1 MISKINICRIA
12 SILALT
18 LILTAPVVIYAQED
32 DSKKVSITLNT
43 GVTYGSGGDG
53 IIGPLA
59 GNFNVPSFRQPV
71 YGGSF
76 QYAFNPAWSINT
88 AVQFG
93 QFKNQYDFDP
103 VFENKFFY
111 VSVSGVTNMN
121 GLFNLNSRFINPYL
135 SVGLGM
141 IRSKLESE
149 DLDSEDLSLMISGGG
164 GLNFYLF
171 KGADLFV
178 QYSYNA
184 AGSDLLDGF
193 SGQGSSDQFAALTA
207 GLRFNFGSSGQKL
220 ISWPPSR
227 EREPVEVR
235 MEDPAVEPE
244 REEELQATRE
254 PDPELLRE
262 REKMEQELRERVERA
277 EDAMM
282 QRREEARIFADN
294 WREERRIAQEKARE
308 EAERRA
314 QIFTEKPDP
323 GHYVQVF
330 SFRNQENAELVR
342 ERLIEMLEDE
352 LGSSQAR
359 VLIQK
364 VDDYNRVLIGNFE
377 NYSDANRT
385 LGIISSEFS
394 ESFIITFPRPE

>member
-1 MISKINICRIA
+1 MISKMNLHGMA
-12 SILALT
+12 FVFVIL
-18 LILTAPVVIYAQED
+18 LISSVPVTIQAQED
-32 DSKKVSITLNT
+32 NSKKVSFTLYS

-53 IIGPLA
+53 MIGQLA

-76 QYAFNPAWSINT
+76 QYAFNPAWSIDT

-93 QFKNQYDFDP
+93 EFKNQYDFDP
-103 VFENKFFY
+103 VFKNEFFY
-111 VSVSGVTNMN
+111 VTVKGVTNMN
-121 GLFNLNSRFINPYL
+121 GLFNLNSRFINPYF

-141 IRSKLESE
+141 IRSKLESV
-149 DLDSEDLSLMISGGG
+149 DLDSEDLSLMITGGA

-193 SGQGSSDQFAALTA
+193 SGQGSSDQFAAVNA
-207 GLRFNFGSSGQKL
+207 GLRINFGSSGEKH
-220 ISWPPSR
+220 ISWPPARVR
-227 EREPVEVR
+227 EMAEPAPE
-235 MEDPAVEPE
+235 VEPE
-244 REEELQATRE
+244 PEPTPEPEAVQE
-254 PDPELLRE
+254 PDPEQIRE
-262 REKMEQELRERVERA
+262 IEQMKERLRERVERA

-308 EAERRA
+308 EAERRTE
-314 QIFTEKPDP
+314 IFTEQPAP

-330 SFRNQENAELVR
+330 SFRNQENAETTR
-342 ERLIEMLEDE
+342 ETLIEMLQSEFNNPTE
-352 LGSSQAR
+352 I
-359 VLIQK
+359 VVIQK
-364 VDDYNRVLIGNFE
+364 AGEYNRILVGAF
-377 NYSDANRT
+377 
-385 LGIISSEFS
+385 SEFS
-394 ESFIITFPRPE
+394 EANRIMRMISSEYEGSFVITFPRAEE